1 MLGEA
6 VTPILLESLEPPDI
20 RNIERSFESLHEA
33 NFLTQP
39 TDDGEITSLGSLVV
53 SLGYAF
59 FYLYLGINDVN
70 LILVVFNSIELI

>member
-20 RNIERSFESLHEA
+20 VNIERSFQSLHEA
-33 NFLTQP
+33 NFLTKP

-53 SLGYAF
+53 SLGY
-59 FYLYLGINDVN
+59 D
-70 LILVVFNSIELI
+70 